1 MCIEV
6 VTYLDSASLV
16 VLRKFSL
23 TSVSS
28 GSIAVQRI
36 FTRSPH
42 GVCSRSLHDATKAP
56 CAFALVRATEVF
68 L

>member
-6 VTYLDSASLV
+6 VYLDSASPV

-28 GSIAVQRI
+28 GSIAVRI
-36 FTRSPH
+36 FTPSPH
-42 GVCSRSLHDATKAP
+42 SVCSRSLHDATKAP
-56 CAFALVRATEVF
+56 CAFAATDVF